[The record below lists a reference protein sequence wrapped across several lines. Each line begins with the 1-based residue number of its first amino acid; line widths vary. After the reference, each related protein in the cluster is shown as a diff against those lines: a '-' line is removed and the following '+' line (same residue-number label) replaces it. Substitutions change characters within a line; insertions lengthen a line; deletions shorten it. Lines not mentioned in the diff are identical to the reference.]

1 MLVALCL
8 LSCLSYPSVLSNC
21 FLFPTSLSC
30 CSFPGFLL
38 LSLFLLQLRLWQQ
51 SKKTKKTKG
60 FFANWFGYND
70 KTGELS
76 PATQKYHHFTD
87 LGNDRETNISKS
99 LEISQSRIAQL
110 LAELDA
116 TKEAQMIVLETKE
129 AVMRSL
135 ARQNS
140 QLIMEVS

>member
-1 MLVALCL
+1 
-8 LSCLSYPSVLSNC
+8 
-21 FLFPTSLSC
+21 
-30 CSFPGFLL
+30 
-38 LSLFLLQLRLWQQ
+38 LWQQ
-51 SKKTKKTKG
+51 SKKSKKNKG

-70 KTGELS
+70 KVGELS

-87 LGNDRETNISKS
+87 LHENDRETNISKS
-99 LEISQSRIAQL
+99 LEISQSRVAQL

-140 QLIMEVS
+140 QLIMEVRLFAVSMYLVQF